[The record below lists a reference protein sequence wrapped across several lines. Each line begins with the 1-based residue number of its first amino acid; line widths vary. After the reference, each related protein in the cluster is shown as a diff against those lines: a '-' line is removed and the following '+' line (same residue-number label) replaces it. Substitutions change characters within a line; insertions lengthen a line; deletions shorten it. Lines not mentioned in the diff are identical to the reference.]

1 MLSRKL
7 YKDWMAETQRAKLK
21 QIVSRVKP
29 KGRILDVGAGPGFLE
44 ELLPDAV
51 ATDVDS
57 ENIKLIKGL
66 KVLASGDALPFKKGS
81 FDTVFCIDTLHLL
94 KGVSELRRVARAGG
108 RIVAGMFCNEH
119 NFGEMQARLGHLFPG
134 QQESFLIKAPQEWE
148 TVVIVPG

>member
-29 KGRILDVGAGPGFLE
+29 KGCILDIGAGPGFLE
-44 ELLPDAV
+44 ELLPSAI
-51 ATDVDS
+51 ATDIDL
-57 ENIKLIKGL
+57 ENLRLVKGL
-66 KVLASGDALPFKKGS
+66 KVKASGDALPFKTGG

-94 KGVSELRRVARAGG
+94 KGISELRRVARAGG

-119 NFGEMQARLGHLFPG
+119 NFGEMQARLGRLFPG
-134 QQESFLIKAPQEWE
+134 QQESFLIKVPQEWE